1 MQISMGKY
9 DLSLRVKSPKR
20 IIQLVFSCVDKI
32 SQVAPESGFSL
43 ESSGLISFKM
53 RPPAPGT
60 GRNLT
65 TEFWVMITSVRSVL
79 SLVMRASQNT
89 SLATS
94 QLNLV

>member
-1 MQISMGKY
+1 MGKY

-32 SQVAPESGFSL
+32 SRVAPESGFSL
-43 ESSGLISFKM
+43 ESSSLISFKM

-65 TEFWVMITSVRSVL
+65 TEF
-79 SLVMRASQNT
+79 
-89 SLATS
+89 
-94 QLNLV
+94 